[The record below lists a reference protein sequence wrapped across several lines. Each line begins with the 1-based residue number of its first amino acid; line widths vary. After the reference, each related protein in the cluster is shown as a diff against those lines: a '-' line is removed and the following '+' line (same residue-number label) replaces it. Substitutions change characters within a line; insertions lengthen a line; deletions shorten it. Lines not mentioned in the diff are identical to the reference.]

1 MRTFA
6 KLMKD
11 FWNDEQ
17 GLEMVEYAVV
27 AFAIIVTAY
36 AIFKTVGSD
45 VNSVMSTVNTALGG

>member
-11 FWNDEQ
+11 FGTTA

-45 VNSVMSTVNTALGG
+45 VNTVMGTVNTALGG